1 MVSVRATLETTHYR
15 GTRLV
20 SPFARATTSAL
31 RHLGWWL
38 DWHARARP
46 TDGCRESD

>member
-1 MVSVRATLETTHYR
+1 MRMMSVRSTLEST
-15 GTRLV
+15 V
-20 SPFARATTSAL
+20 ATTASAL

-46 TDGCRESD
+46 TGGCRGTD